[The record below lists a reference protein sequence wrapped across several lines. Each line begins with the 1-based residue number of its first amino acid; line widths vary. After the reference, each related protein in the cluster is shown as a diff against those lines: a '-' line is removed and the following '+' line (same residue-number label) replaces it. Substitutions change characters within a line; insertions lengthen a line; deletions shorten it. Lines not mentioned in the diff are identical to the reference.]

1 MYRVGSF
8 LADDL
13 MSDLICADYPMLLV
27 LSRFGIPLG
36 FGDKSIGE
44 VCAMNGIDT
53 DTFLAVVNLL
63 ATDEDET
70 PDIKNSGDISVPAIV
85 SYLRNSH
92 SYFLG
97 FRLPLIKRKLIE
109 AMDYSEGNEIAQ
121 VIIRY
126 FDEYVAE
133 VRKHMLYEEE
143 TVFPYVEALLEGR
156 SAGNGYNIGI
166 FGKQHDRVESK
177 LSELKNIIIKYYPAK
192 SSNELN
198 SALFDIFAC
207 ADDLASHNRIE
218 DCLFVPVIRDMEL
231 NANIG

>member
-8 LADDL
+8 SADDL

-36 FGDKSIGE
+36 FGDRSIGE
-44 VCAMNGIDT
+44 VCSMNGVDT

-63 ATDEDET
+63 AMEEDVT
-70 PDIKNSGDISVPAIV
+70 PDVKHWGDISVTALV

-97 FRLPLIKRKLIE
+97 FRLPLIRRKLIE
-109 AMDYSEGNEIAQ
+109 AVDYSEGNDIAQ

-143 TVFPYVEALLEGR
+143 TVFPYVEALLNGR
-156 SAGNGYNIGI
+156 KAMDGYNIGI
-166 FGKQHDRVESK
+166 FGKRHDRVEAK
-177 LSELKNIIIKYYPAK
+177 LSELKNIIIKYYPAR

-198 SALFDIFAC
+198 SVLFDIFSC
-207 ADDLASHNRIE
+207 ADDLASHNMIE
-218 DCLFVPVIRDMEL
+218 DCLFVPVIRSMEL
-231 NANIG
+231 DVKA

>member
-1 MYRVGSF
+1 
-8 LADDL
+8 

-44 VCAMNGIDT
+44 VCVMNGVDT
-53 DTFLAVVNLL
+53 DTFLAIVNLL
-63 ATDEDET
+63 AVDEEMPAAGCLD
-70 PDIKNSGDISVPAIV
+70 NISVRAVV

-92 SYFLG
+92 NYFLG
-97 FRLPLIKRKLIE
+97 FRLPLIKRKLVE
-109 AMDYSEGNEIAQ
+109 AIDYSEGNDIAL
-121 VIIRY
+121 VIVRY

-143 TVFPYVEALLEGR
+143 TVFPYVEALLD
-156 SAGNGYNIGI
+156 GNAPSDGYNIDI
-166 FGKQHDRVESK
+166 FEKRHDRVEAK
-177 LSELKNIIIKYYPAK
+177 LWELKNIIIKYYPAR

-198 SALFDIFAC
+198 SVLFDIFAC

-218 DCLFVPVIRDMEL
+218 DCLFVPAIRVIEIDKGLR
-231 NANIG
+231 